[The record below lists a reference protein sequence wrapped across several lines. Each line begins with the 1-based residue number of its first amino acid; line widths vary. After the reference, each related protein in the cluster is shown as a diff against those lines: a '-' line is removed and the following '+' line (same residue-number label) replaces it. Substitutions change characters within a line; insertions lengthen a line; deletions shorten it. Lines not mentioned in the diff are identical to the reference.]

1 MRFNEKKLLILGASV
16 YQVPLIKAA
25 NRLGLHTIV
34 SSIPGDYPGFAVA
47 KEALE
52 INTIDKEAIYKVAKE
67 KGIDGITTTGT
78 DVAVVTIGYVNERM
92 GLSGVSEEGAR
103 RTTDK
108 ALMKEAFRDGGVCAS
123 EFYKVCNYEDAK
135 AAAAKIGYP
144 VVVKCVDSSGS
155 RGITTVRSEEE
166 LPAAFDAAMD
176 VTRKEYVLVEEMLK
190 GQEIGVD
197 ALVSGGELAFFAPHL
212 KFTYPNGG
220 ITITAGHSFPYRCSD
235 KVMDELRKQIEL
247 AVKALGID
255 NCALNADVFVD
266 GDKVAIIEI
275 GARAGAT
282 CIPELITSCYGFDYY
297 KAIIDSAFGL
307 DLELPEKPEE
317 RPCMAKLMMSPV
329 DGVITDIDEAGLDA
343 LRAEGVTIALDFGV
357 GHEVE
362 EMINGTT
369 RIGHVIAFA
378 EEEKEFDEIMK
389 LVYRNIYVNG
399 ESLEALW
406 EI

>member
-1 MRFNEKKLLILGASV
+1 MRFVEKKLLILGASV

-25 NRLGLHTIV
+25 NRVGLHTIV
-34 SSIPGDYPGFAVA
+34 SSIPGDYPGFGVA
-47 KEALE
+47 KETLE
-52 INTIDKEAIYKVAKE
+52 INTIDKEAIYEVAKE

-103 RTTDK
+103 KTTDK
-108 ALMKEAFRDGGVCAS
+108 ALMKEAFRSGGVSAS
-123 EFYKVCNYEDAK
+123 AFHRVSSLEDAK
-135 AAAAKIGYP
+135 AAALNIGYP

-155 RGITTVRSEEE
+155 RGITTVQKEED
-166 LPAAFDAAMD
+166 LPAAFEAAMN
-176 VTRKEYVLVEEMLK
+176 VTRKDYVLVEEMLK

-197 ALVSGGELAFFAPHL
+197 AIVSGGELIFFAPHL

-220 ITITAGHSFPYRCSD
+220 ITITAGHAFPYRCSD
-235 KVMDELRKQIEL
+235 AVTAELRKQIEL

-266 GDKVAIIEI
+266 GEKVAIIEI

-282 CIPELITSCYGFDYY
+282 CIPELITNCYGFDYY
-297 KAIIDSAFGL
+297 QAIIDCALGE
-307 DLELPEKPEE
+307 DPAIPKTLPE
-317 RPCMAKLMMSPV
+317 RPCIAKLLMSPV
-329 DGVITDIDEAGLDA
+329 DGTITGIDEAGLEA
-343 LRAEGVTIALDFGV
+343 LRDKGITVALDFGV

-362 EMINGTT
+362 AMINGTT

-378 EEEKEFDEIMK
+378 EEEQEFDEIMK
-389 LVYRNIYVNG
+389 LVYRNIYVNDQ
-399 ESLEALW
+399 SLEALW